1 MAITLVMSAYA
12 WRDWYKALCFLVV
25 LVAVA
30 GYSGVPRGMFN
41 ISGISPYNF
50 LLVNIIFAFLIAYR
64 REDLKWDLPTSINIL
79 LFAYVILILFSIYRY
94 SPSTFEV
101 TEAYFLGYRGSAAPK
116 TADFFVDYFVNGV
129 KAVLPAVLLYF
140 GCNSRERLLWGI
152 SALLV
157 MHLLLAI
164 LVINLMPIGLLTDS
178 DALNRRAIHILDQ
191 EIGFYSANLSMMFA
205 GCFWVFIALRDYF
218 APRYSWLLAI
228 GSAIILLAMLLTGG
242 RGGFLAWTIVA
253 LVMAFARW
261 RRYLI
266 LAPIL
271 LLLAVTFVPSFHDRV
286 FGAPDIYSSS
296 SAFASDREADLSLRS
311 SGRTTAWPLVIDKIR
326 DAPFLGYGFDGIVSS
341 GVTLQL
347 INEYD
352 YTFFHPHNS
361 YLQLMIDGGVVGTF
375 PILLLFFIIAISS
388 WSLFKDD
395 RNKLYVLAG
404 GTGVA
409 MVFTFLAASL
419 TGQSFYPTERSV
431 PMWCAIALMSKIAI
445 QRKKIDQK
453 NKFCV

>member
-1 MAITLVMSAYA
+1 MTVTLVMSAYA

-41 ISGISPYNF
+41 IPGISPYNF
-50 LLVNIIFAFLIAYR
+50 LLGNIILAFLVAYR
-64 REDLKWDLPTSINIL
+64 QEELKWDLPRGVNL
-79 LFAYVILILFSIYRY
+79 LLLAYVIVVFSNIFRY

-116 TADFFVDYFVNGV
+116 TADFFVDYFVNGL
-129 KAVLPAVLLYF
+129 KAIVPAVLFFF

-152 SALLV
+152 SAILV
-157 MHLLLAI
+157 MHLVLAI
-164 LVINLMPIGLLTDS
+164 LVINLMPISLLMDS

-191 EIGFYSANLSMMFA
+191 EIGFYSANLAVMFA
-205 GCFWVFIALRDYF
+205 GCFWVFIALRDHA
-218 APRYSWLLAI
+218 APKYSWLLAA
-228 GSAIILLAMLLTGG
+228 GSMIVMLAMLLTGG
-242 RGGFLAWTIVA
+242 RAGFLAWTVVA
-253 LVMAFARW
+253 LVVAFARW

-286 FGAPDIYSSS
+286 LGAPDVYSSS
-296 SAFASDREADLSLRS
+296 SVFASDQEADLSKRS
-311 SGRTTAWPLVIDKIR
+311 SGRTTAWPLVIDKIG

-347 INEYD
+347 INEFD

-361 YLQLMIDGGVVGTF
+361 YLQLMIDGGVLGTF
-375 PILLLFFIIAISS
+375 PILLLFLIIANSS

-404 GTGVA
+404 GMGVA
-409 MVFTFLAASL
+409 MVFTFLVASL
-419 TGQSFYPTERSV
+419 TGQSFYPAERSV
-431 PMWCAIALMSKIAI
+431 AMWCAIALMSKVAV
-445 QRKKIDQK
+445 QRKKRNQDR
-453 NKFCV
+453 N